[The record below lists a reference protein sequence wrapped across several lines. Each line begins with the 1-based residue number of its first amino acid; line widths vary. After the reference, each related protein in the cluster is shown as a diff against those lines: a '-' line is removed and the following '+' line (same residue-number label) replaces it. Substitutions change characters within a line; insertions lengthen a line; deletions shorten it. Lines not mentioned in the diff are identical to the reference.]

1 MKLIKYNR
9 LRRKMGRRGR
19 GECARCFDLFSCVCV
34 HHESD
39 LTCFADVFFQEPL
52 HVFFARQLKL
62 VLGNEQAVVHA
73 GQGVL
78 DQGMVLLR
86 TQQDADREIV
96 AVGHHVLAIPT
107 DVGVELADILVG
119 EVLNLQIDQHMALQ
133 NPVIEDKIDKTIGVT
148 DQNPFLPGLE
158 TEAMTEF
165 QQEVL

>member
-1 MKLIKYNR
+1 MNALAVSICFLVSVFIMNQILLVSRMFSSRNRCMSSLLGSSSWYLETNR
-9 LRRKMGRRGR
+9 LLSMP
-19 GECARCFDLFSCVCV
+19 ARAYSTRAWSFC
-34 HHESD
+34 
-39 LTCFADVFFQEPL
+39 
-52 HVFFARQLKL
+52 
-62 VLGNEQAVVHA
+62 
-73 GQGVL
+73 
-78 DQGMVLLR
+78 LR

-107 DVGVELADILVG
+107 NVGVELADILVG